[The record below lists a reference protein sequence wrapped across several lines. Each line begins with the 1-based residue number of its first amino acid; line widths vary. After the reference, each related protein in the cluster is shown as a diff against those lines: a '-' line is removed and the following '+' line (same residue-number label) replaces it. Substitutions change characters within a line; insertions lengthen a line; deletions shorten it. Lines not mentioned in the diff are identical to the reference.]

1 MDISVRKLNLI
12 EEFLEI
18 SDEKIIEKLESFF
31 KSERKRTTETNIN
44 QMSLDEFNHL
54 ISNAKDDVRNGKT
67 VSHNDLKQIV
77 RQWK

>member
-44 QMSLDEFNHL
+44 PMSLDEFNHL